1 MACSPGFHET
11 CADTVLSLR
20 SVSYRY
26 AGATDPAIRDV
37 DLTMQDGE
45 LLGIVG
51 ASEAGKSTLCLV
63 AAGLAPR
70 TIRGS
75 LSGTV
80 HLDGDD
86 AASLKMHE
94 LAARIGICFQR
105 PWTQLSGVCETV
117 FEEVAFG
124 PMNLGAPRDETLART
139 EEALT
144 ALAIT
149 DLAPRDPARL
159 SGGQMQLVAICG
171 LLAMGPA
178 HLVLDEPT
186 AQLDPAG
193 TRLVADALAQLAAS
207 GASILIAEQK
217 TDLLA
222 ALCSRIIVLQAG
234 RVIRDGPTVEVLTDP
249 ELPRQGVPETSAG
262 RLRRLATEAGIATEL
277 LDQALD

>member
-1 MACSPGFHET
+1 M
-11 CADTVLSLR
+11 
-20 SVSYRY
+20 
-26 AGATDPAIRDV
+26 
-37 DLTMQDGE
+37 
-45 LLGIVG
+45 LGVVG

-63 AAGLAPR
+63 TAGLAPR

-80 HLDGDD
+80 HLDGED
-86 AASLKMHE
+86 AVGLKMHE

-124 PMNLGAPRDETLART
+124 PMNLGAPREETLART
-139 EEALT
+139 DEALT
-144 ALAIT
+144 AMAIT
-149 DLAPRDPARL
+149 DLASRDPARL
-159 SGGQMQLVAICG
+159 SGGQMQLVAIAG

-193 TRLVADALAQLAAS
+193 TRLVADALARLAGE

-222 ALCSRIIVLQAG
+222 ALCSRIIVLEAG
-234 RVIRDGPTVEVLTDP
+234 RVIRDGPATDVLSDP
-249 ELPRQGVPETSAG
+249 ELPRLGVPETSAR
-262 RLRRLATEAGIATEL
+262 RLSRLATEAGIETAL
-277 LDQALD
+277 LDPALA